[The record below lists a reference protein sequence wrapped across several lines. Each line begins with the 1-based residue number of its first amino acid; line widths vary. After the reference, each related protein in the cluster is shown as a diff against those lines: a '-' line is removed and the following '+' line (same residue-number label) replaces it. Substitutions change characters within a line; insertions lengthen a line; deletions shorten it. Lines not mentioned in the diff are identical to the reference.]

1 MSRLAIL
8 LLAGLMAGCSMAPT
22 YKRPEMPI
30 EANWPGYVPDA
41 SATVAD
47 KELAA
52 RLGWEQ
58 YFADPNMRNLISLAL
73 ENNRDM
79 RIALLNIESARGA
92 YRIQRAD
99 QMPTINAQGSSLT
112 QDNFDFLTTSGRHA
126 YTHASALSV
135 GLTSFEIDLFGRI
148 QSLKDEALEKYLATE
163 EASRS
168 VKISLVA
175 SVAQAYVALVG
186 DRERLQIS
194 EDMLKSQSDSY
205 ALIRRRYE
213 SGVSSELDLRQA
225 ETSVDQAR
233 VSCGLYSGRVAAS
246 RSALALLVGRPVDDQ
261 QLPAKL
267 IKNMQPYR
275 DLPVGLPSQVLL
287 QRPDILQ
294 AEHLLKAANADIGAA
309 RANFFPRI
317 SLTSSIGSMGPEL
330 IDIFGNGTGVW
341 QFLPQASLPIFDGGR
356 NLATLSVSETQ
367 KKIAVATY
375 EKAIQTAF
383 KEVSDGI
390 ALRESWEKQ
399 LKAQRDLTEACRAA
413 YYLSQARYNQGIESY
428 LTVLVSQREWF
439 AAQLTLVDVNQGR
452 DQNRI
457 EFYKVLGG
465 GVVQTEKSAAKE

>member
-22 YKRPEMPI
+22 YKRPEMPV
-30 EANWPGYVPDA
+30 EASWPGYVPDA
-41 SATVAD
+41 SAPVAD

-52 RLGWEQ
+52 RLSWEQ
-58 YFADPNMRNLISLAL
+58 YFTDPNIRNLISLAL

-99 QMPTINAQGSSLT
+99 QMPSINAQGSSLT
-112 QDNFDFLTTSGRHA
+112 QDNFDFLTTSGRHS
-126 YTHASALSV
+126 YTHASGLSV

-205 ALIRRRYE
+205 ALIKRRYE

-261 QLPAKL
+261 MLPAKL
-267 IKNMQPYR
+267 IKDMQPYR

-341 QFLPQASLPIFDGGR
+341 QFLPQVSLPIFDGGR

-383 KEVSDGI
+383 KEVADGI

-413 YYLSQARYNQGIESY
+413 YNLSLARYNQGIESY

-439 AAQLTLVDVNQGR
+439 AAQLALVDVNQGR

-465 GVVQTEKSAAKE
+465 GVVQAEKSAAKE